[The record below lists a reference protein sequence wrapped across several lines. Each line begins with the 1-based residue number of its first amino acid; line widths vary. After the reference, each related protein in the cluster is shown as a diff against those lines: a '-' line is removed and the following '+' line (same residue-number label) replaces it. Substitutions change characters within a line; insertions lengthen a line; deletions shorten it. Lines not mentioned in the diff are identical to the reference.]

1 MCQQDGSISNGNLTC
16 STHRFPAEKFSSQL
30 VLLEHR
36 DGLGVQ
42 PVVALAAMLLQ
53 HEGGL
58 HVEQLI
64 AAVLDLPSPR
74 LT

>member
-1 MCQQDGSISNGNLTC
+1 M
-16 STHRFPAEKFSSQL
+16 
-30 VLLEHR
+30 LLEHR

-74 LT
+74 LK